1 MIEAH
6 AVADV
11 RAAERAVMATVPE
24 GTLMQRAAAALDAE
38 CAAVLRAATGRVTGR
53 RVVVLAGSG
62 DNGGDALLTAARL
75 AGRGAGVLAL
85 TTAPAVHAEGLRAAL
100 AAGVRVRPW
109 DGDGPAA
116 CRAADLLL
124 DGVAGIGGRGGLRAP
139 LDGLPAALAGAGADG
154 PVVVAV
160 DVPSGLDAD
169 RGAVEGGVL
178 AADVTVTFGTA
189 KPAHLLAPA
198 AARCGRLVV
207 ADIGVRGQLPAPA
220 VRRVEPA
227 DVARGWRRP
236 GPGDDKYSRGVVG
249 VVAGGPDYTGAALL
263 AVDAAVR
270 AGAGMVR
277 YLGPEHP
284 TELVRH
290 HRPEAV
296 AGPGRVQA
304 WVLGP
309 GVSPEDGEQGAR
321 VREALASGEPAVV
334 DAGALAGLP
343 GLLDGLGPQHVLTPH
358 AGELSRLLDALG
370 EDVPRVA
377 VEADPLPHARRA
389 AAATGATVLLKGSVT
404 TVAGPDGRVLTA
416 AAAPAWLSTAGAGDV
431 LAGVLGAALASR
443 AAELAAD
450 PALAADVA
458 AEAAVLHGWAAELA
472 SAGGPLTALDVAE
485 AVPAALTSLPGW

>member
-6 AVADV
+6 ATADV
-11 RAAERAVMATVPE
+11 RAAERTVMATAPE
-24 GTLMQRAAAALDAE
+24 GTLMQRAATALDAE
-38 CAAVLRAATGRVTGR
+38 CAAVLRATTGRVTGR
-53 RVVVLAGSG
+53 RVVVLAGAG
-62 DNGGDALLTAARL
+62 DNGGDALFAAARL
-75 AGRGAGVLAL
+75 AGRGAGVLVL
-85 TTAPAVHAEGLRAAL
+85 TTAGTAHPEGLATAV
-100 AAGVRVRPW
+100 AAGARVRPF
-109 DGDGPAA
+109 DDEGPAA

-139 LDGLPAALAGAGADG
+139 LDELPAALAGAGEDG

-160 DVPSGLDAD
+160 DLPSGLDAD

-178 AADVTVTFGTA
+178 HADVTVTFGTA

-198 AARCGRLVV
+198 AARCGRVVV
-207 ADIGVRGQLPAPA
+207 ADIGVREQLPAPA

-227 DVARGWRRP
+227 DVAARWRRP

-284 TELVRH
+284 AELVRH
-290 HRPEAV
+290 HRPEV
-296 AGPGRVQA
+296 VVGPGRVQA

-309 GVSPEDGEQGAR
+309 GVSPDDDEQQQR

-343 GLLDGLGPQHVLTPH
+343 EGLGPQHVLTPH
-358 AGELSRLLDALG
+358 AGELSRLLGVLG
-370 EDVPRVA
+370 EDVPRTA

-389 AAATGATVLLKGSVT
+389 ARATGATVLLKGSVT

-416 AAAPAWLSTAGAGDV
+416 ASAPAWLSTAGAGDV

-443 AAELAAD
+443 AAELARD
-450 PALAADVA
+450 PALAAEVA
-458 AEAAVLHGWAAELA
+458 ADAAVLHGWAAALA
-472 SAGGPLTALDVAE
+472 SAGGPMSALDVAE
-485 AVPAALTSLPGW
+485 ALPAALTSLPGW

>member
-1 MIEAH
+1 
-6 AVADV
+6 
-11 RAAERAVMATVPE
+11 
-24 GTLMQRAAAALDAE
+24 GLRAAAA
-38 CAAVLRAATGRVTGR
+38 
-53 RVVVLAGSG
+53 AG
-62 DNGGDALLTAARL
+62 A
-75 AGRGAGVLAL
+75 
-85 TTAPAVHAEGLRAAL
+85 
-100 AAGVRVRPW
+100 RVRAF

-124 DGVAGIGGRGGLRAP
+124 DGVAGTGGRGGLRAP
-139 LDGLPAALAGAGADG
+139 LDRLPAALAGAGQGG

-178 AADVTVTFGTA
+178 AADVTVAFGTA

-207 ADIGVRGQLPAPA
+207 ADIGVRDELPAPA

-227 DVARGWRRP
+227 DVARRWRRP

-309 GVSPEDGEQGAR
+309 GVSPEDEEQQAR
-321 VREALASGEPAVV
+321 VRRALASGEPAVV

-343 GLLDGLGPQHVLTPH
+343 AGLGAQHVLTPH
-358 AGELSRLLDALG
+358 AGELSRLLGALG
-370 EDVPRVA
+370 EEVPRAA
-377 VEADPLPHARRA
+377 VEADPLVHARRA

-416 AAAPAWLSTAGAGDV
+416 AEAPAWLATAGAGDV
-431 LAGVLGAALASR
+431 LAGILGAALASR
-443 AAELAAD
+443 AAELAED

-458 AEAAVLHGWAAELA
+458 AEAAVLHGWAASLA

>member
-6 AVADV
+6 ATADV
-11 RAAERAVMATVPE
+11 RAAERTVMASVPE
-24 GTLMQRAAAALDAE
+24 GTLMQRAATALDAE

-53 RVVVLAGSG
+53 RVVVLVGAG
-62 DNGGDALLTAARL
+62 DNGGDALFAAARL
-75 AGRGAGVLAL
+75 AARGAGVLVL
-85 TTAPAVHAEGLRAAL
+85 TTADVAHRAGLEAAVG
-100 AAGVRVRPW
+100 AGARVRPF
-109 DGDGPAA
+109 DDEGPAA
-116 CRAADLLL
+116 CRAADLLI
-124 DGVAGIGGRGGLRAP
+124 DGVTGIGGRGGLRAP
-139 LDGLPAALAGAGADG
+139 LDALPAALAGAGDDG

-169 RGAVEGGVL
+169 RGAVEGDVL

-198 AARCGRLVV
+198 SARCGRVVV
-207 ADIGVRGQLPAPA
+207 ADIGVREQLPAPA

-227 DVARGWRRP
+227 DVAARWRRP

-284 TELVRH
+284 AELVRH

-296 AGPGRVQA
+296 VGPGRVQA

-309 GVSPEDGEQGAR
+309 GVSPDDAEQQAR

-343 GLLDGLGPQHVLTPH
+343 EGLGPQHVLTPH
-358 AGELSRLLDALG
+358 AGELSRLLGALG
-370 EDVPRVA
+370 EDVPRAA

-389 AAATGATVLLKGSVT
+389 AVATGATVLLKGAVT

-416 AAAPAWLSTAGAGDV
+416 ASAPAWLATAGAGDV
-431 LAGVLGAALASR
+431 LAGVLGAALAAR
-443 AAELAAD
+443 ADDLAQD
-450 PALAADVA
+450 PALAAEVA
-458 AEAAVLHGWAAELA
+458 ADAAVLHGWAAELA
-472 SAGGPLTALDVAE
+472 SAGGPLSALDVAE